1 VSQESRS
8 QESLLDELE
17 HFRLRVTEMEKARE
31 QAAEYEAALRKAEES
46 ERGFSAR
53 LSELV
58 KVSNELS
65 ITASFDD
72 LCRRAIEL
80 ARERLGFDRIGI
92 WFLAPGSSDM
102 LMGSWGVDDAGNLR
116 DERTWRAYV
125 FAGSPEQRVLQSR
138 EPLTFMGEA
147 PVLDFEGRVV
157 GRADQILAAIW
168 NGHEAIGYVS
178 MDNRVTHDPITT
190 HQSEV
195 LRLCGATLGY
205 LYARLKAEE
214 EREKV
219 IRELQEALAQVKALG
234 GLLPICASCKKIRDD
249 KGYWNQ
255 LEEYIETHSEAAFS
269 HGICPECAKKLYPD
283 LYARVHAHPEAH
295 NT

>member
-1 VSQESRS
+1 MSDDVKSH
-8 QESLLDELE
+8 ESLLDELE
-17 HFRLRVTEMEKARE
+17 HFRLRVAEMEKARQ
-31 QAAEYEAALRKAEES
+31 QADEYEAALKKAEES
-46 ERGFSAR
+46 ERRFSAH

-58 KVSNELS
+58 KVANELS
-65 ITASFDD
+65 ATGSTDE

-92 WFLAPGSSDM
+92 WFLEPGSEDM
-102 LMGSWGVDDAGNLR
+102 LKGTWGVDGSGGLR

-125 FAGSPEQRVLQSR
+125 FPDSPEHRVLRSR

-157 GRADQILAAIW
+157 GKADQILAAIW
-168 NGHEAIGYVS
+168 DGHKAIGYVS
-178 MDNRVTHDPITT
+178 MDNRVTGEPITT

-195 LRLCGATLGY
+195 LRLFGSSLGY
-205 LYARLKAEE
+205 LFTKQKVEE
-214 EREKV
+214 EREKL
-219 IRELQEALAQVKALG
+219 ILKLQEALVQVKMLG

-255 LEEYIETHSEAAFS
+255 LEEYIETRSEAEFS
-269 HGICPECAKKLYPD
+269 HGLCPECAKKLYPD
-283 LYARVHAHPEAH
+283 LYAKVHPQKNGA
-295 NT
+295 